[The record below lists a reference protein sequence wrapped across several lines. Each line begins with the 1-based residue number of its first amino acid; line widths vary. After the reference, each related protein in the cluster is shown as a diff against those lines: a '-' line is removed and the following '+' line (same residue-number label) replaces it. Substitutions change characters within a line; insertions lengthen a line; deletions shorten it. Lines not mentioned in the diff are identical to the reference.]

1 LHRHESGVIRS
12 ASAKI
17 THLNL
22 RPKTTVVLRDS
33 GVKDQCIAPAPLPT
47 KLDQIFCKCI
57 SNTHLVYFIKWK
69 EVFGMEDVLGSCV
82 QQKVI

>member
-1 LHRHESGVIRS
+1 LHRHESGVDQQVQKLLTS
-12 ASAKI
+12 
-17 THLNL
+17 TLG
-22 RPKTTVVLRDS
+22 PVVLRDS
-33 GVKDQCIAPAPLPT
+33 GVKDQCISPAPLPT

-69 EVFGMEDVLGSCV
+69 EVFGMEDVFGSCV